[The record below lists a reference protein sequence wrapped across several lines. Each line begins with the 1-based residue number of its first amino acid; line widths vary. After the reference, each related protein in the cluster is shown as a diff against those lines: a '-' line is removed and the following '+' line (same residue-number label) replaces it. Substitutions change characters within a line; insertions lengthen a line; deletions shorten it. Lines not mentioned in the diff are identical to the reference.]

1 MAPGPEER
9 QRRAPLAGP
18 LKPLRTARHRR
29 ALLASTALVLLLHAL
44 ALSWLSALLRPPS
57 ILKDV
62 APPFY
67 TRSITPEAP
76 AAVVAAAAPPAAEI
90 KLNRPSALIR
100 PAPAARKR
108 EAKKPR
114 PPRSEPAASAAP
126 AADAELAPAPAEDT
140 PEAVAQAP
148 DAPASNTQAASIR
161 VVITAQL
168 KSP

>member
-76 AAVVAAAAPPAAEI
+76 AALLAAAPATAET
-90 KLNRPSALIR
+90 KPNRPC
-100 PAPAARKR
+100 
-108 EAKKPR
+108 
-114 PPRSEPAASAAP
+114 
-126 AADAELAPAPAEDT
+126 AD
-140 PEAVAQAP
+140 
-148 DAPASNTQAASIR
+148 SS
-161 VVITAQL
+161 
-168 KSP
+168 

>member
-126 AADAELAPAPAEDT
+126 AAPRGARIPMRE
-140 PEAVAQAP
+140 
-148 DAPASNTQAASIR
+148 
-161 VVITAQL
+161 
-168 KSP
+168 